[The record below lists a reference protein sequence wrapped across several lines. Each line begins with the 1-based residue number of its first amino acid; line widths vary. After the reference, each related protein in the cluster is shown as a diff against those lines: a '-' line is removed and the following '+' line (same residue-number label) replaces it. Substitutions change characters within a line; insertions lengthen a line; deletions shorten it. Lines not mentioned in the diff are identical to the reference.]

1 MSDNKIEPYF
11 ECYHCSKHYKIK
23 KAYERHILMCGVI
36 SKTIKERKRENEEYE
51 NIPTMKEMY
60 EIVQILI
67 VKNDNLEKQVNKM
80 SKWINNKK
88 RVNVIE
94 WLNENNIP
102 PFDFNQWLETIEIT
116 SEHMEFVFEYNFLEG
131 VNLTV
136 KEIVNKDIETLPM
149 KAFEQKE
156 WVLYVYNGIENKWEI
171 ISTSQY
177 ETLFIKI
184 TKDLICQLKLWQ
196 DKNRH
201 ILYQEGFTEK
211 YIENVKKITGGDLT
225 KEQQYHKLKQ
235 SFYNALKVNIKNIV
249 QYEFVF

>member
-1 MSDNKIEPYF
+1 MSSNKIEAHF
-11 ECYHCSKHYKIK
+11 ECCHCSKSYKIK
-23 KAYERHILMCGVI
+23 KAYDRHILVCSII
-36 SKTIKERKRENEEYE
+36 SKTPSERKSENKQYE
-51 NIPTMKEMY
+51 NIPTVLEMY
-60 EIVQILI
+60 EMIQILI

-88 RVNVIE
+88 KVNVIE

-102 PFDFNQWLETIEIT
+102 SIDFSQWLEVLEIT
-116 SEHMEFVFEYNFLEG
+116 SEHMEFVFDHNFVEG
-131 VNLTV
+131 INLSV
-136 KEIVNKDIETLPM
+136 REIINKDIESIPI

-156 WVLYVYNGIENKWEI
+156 GVLYVYNGSESKWEI
-171 ISTSQY
+171 INSSQF

-184 TKDLICQLKLWQ
+184 TKGLLTQLKLWQ
-196 DKNRH
+196 DENRH
-201 ILYQEGFTEK
+201 RLYQTGFTEK

-235 SFYNALKVNIKNIV
+235 AFYNGLKINIKNII